1 MNTNKQCIK
10 CNTNKSISEYYTNK
24 NGKDGLHSWCKCC
37 VKARAKLTTKQN
49 NYKHQ
54 KDYHNRTKPYLYI
67 LEDKNT
73 KEFYI
78 GSTIKKWCKRGTGHK
93 FFQDRS
99 KDDVSVTQM
108 FYDTELKAR
117 EKEKEFIDLHIDD
130 PLCINQNRVKNVRV
144 VGAN

>member
-1 MNTNKQCIK
+1 
-10 CNTNKSISEYYTNK
+10 
-24 NGKDGLHSWCKCC
+24 
-37 VKARAKLTTKQN
+37 
-49 NYKHQ
+49 
-54 KDYHNRTKPYLYI
+54 